1 MRTHLLLRLTASAT
15 VLSLFACGG
24 EDLVLPTD
32 GVPGS
37 ESSAHL
43 STISVDPSSIEAG
56 NGTSS
61 IRVTVRDEQ
70 GEPVPGAVVTLS
82 ATGSGNTL
90 VQPPGPTGADGVAVG
105 HLSSTV
111 AGTKDVS
118 AVVNGTLLLNQS
130 AQVFVTLSPE
140 PPPPP
145 PPPAAKPHHF
155 IFVEPPHDVRENQEF
170 TVRVAIVD
178 AGGNIVPLSGIE
190 IYIGLFRDGSDD
202 PTNTRLLG
210 DRFEDTRN
218 GVAEFRFRVTNGNFG
233 IVTGSSERYRMR
245 ALSDELPQLG
255 PYGPEPFLYS
265 QLFTVRGD

>member
-1 MRTHLLLRLTASAT
+1 MRSQLLRNLTASAT

-37 ESSAHL
+37 ESSAQL
-43 STISVDPSSIEAG
+43 STLSVDPSSIELG

-82 ATGSGNTL
+82 ATGSGNIL
-90 VQPPGPTGADGVAVG
+90 VQPAGPTGADGVAVG
-105 HLSSTV
+105 SLSSTV

-118 AVVNGTLLLNQS
+118 AVVNGTVQLNQS
-130 AQVFVTLSPE
+130 AQVFVTE
-140 PPPPP
+140 EPP
-145 PPPAAKPHHF
+145 PPPAAAEPHHF

-190 IYIGLFRDGSDD
+190 IYIGLFREGEED
-202 PTNTRLLG
+202 PSNTRLLG

-233 IVTGSSERYRMR
+233 IVTGTSERYRMR

-265 QLFTVRGD
+265 QLFIVRGD